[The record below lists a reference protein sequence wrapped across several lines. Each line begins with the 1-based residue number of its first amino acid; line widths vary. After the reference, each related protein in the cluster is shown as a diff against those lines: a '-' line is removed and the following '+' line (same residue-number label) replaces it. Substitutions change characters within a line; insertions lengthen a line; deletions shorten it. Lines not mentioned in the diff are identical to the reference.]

1 VRVKALRRKIRRGNM
16 LFISGLILGS
26 ILGILVMGLL
36 QINEVD
42 EE

>member
-1 VRVKALRRKIRRGNM
+1 VRVKELRRKIRRGNM

-26 ILGILVMGLL
+26 ILGILLMAFMMVGD
-36 QINEVD
+36 D